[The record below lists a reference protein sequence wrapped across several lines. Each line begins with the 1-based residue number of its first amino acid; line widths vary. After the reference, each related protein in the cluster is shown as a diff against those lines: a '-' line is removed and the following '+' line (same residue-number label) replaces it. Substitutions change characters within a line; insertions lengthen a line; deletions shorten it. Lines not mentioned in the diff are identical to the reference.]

1 MSEFVSEPITPLAG
15 APDTEAMVRGEPGLP
30 PGFVWREAE
39 YRVVSRLDAGKTHSP
54 DRGEMY
60 VRRHTWR
67 LRMDDGSIWEVY
79 FLRQPPKRGA
89 RTRYAARWFLK
100 TRS

>member
-1 MSEFVSEPITPLAG
+1 
-15 APDTEAMVRGEPGLP
+15 MVRGEPGLP
-30 PGFVWREAE
+30 PGFVWRDAE
-39 YRVVSRLDAGKTHSP
+39 YRVVERLDEGKTHSP

-67 LRMDDGSIWEVY
+67 LRMDDGSTWEVY

-89 RTRYAARWFLK
+89 RTRTAARWFLK